1 MPPKKKDAKAERGMQ
16 RAAEKEKQKI
26 VEDKTFG
33 LKNKN
38 KSKAVQKYIKGVQQQ
53 VKGPQKGGEQ
63 AAVAKKKEEQEMKKR
78 TAQQQALLASL
89 FKGTEN
95 VKKIAEGSNTVG
107 TYDPKAS
114 KEGQKI
120 NLYTDQRQQK
130 METMDD
136 WDQEKLE
143 QVIKTKHNRGNEQ
156 NATEIICK
164 HFLDAV
170 EKKQYGWFW
179 TCPNGGDACRYRHCL
194 PAGYVLKRDQP
205 VQEAEDEEP
214 IEAIV
219 ERERAALP
227 AGGTPVT
234 LETFTAWKQKKEEE
248 RRAEVEA
255 QRQAEAKKGGNRGLH
270 VLTGRDLFQYDPS
283 LFVDDEGAAG
293 EADYE
298 EDEAAWEAVINQNQE
313 NLDRANREAQEDD
326 AESDDDSEGR
336 KREPA
341 TDGQETQEPQTIKE
355 DLFLQE
361 DDLPDDL
368 DALDD

>member
-16 RAAEKEKQKI
+16 KAAEREKQKI

-53 VKGPQKGGEQ
+53 VKGPMKGGEQ
-63 AAVAKKKEEQEMKKR
+63 ALVAKKKEEQEMKKR

-95 VKKIAEGSNTVG
+95 VKKIAEDSCTVG

-143 QVIKTKHNRGNEQ
+143 QVIKTKHTRGNEQ

-170 EKKQYGWFW
+170 EKRQYGWFW

-194 PAGYVLKRDQP
+194 PPGYVLKRDQP
-205 VQEAEDEEP
+205 VQEVDEEEP
-214 IEAIV
+214 IEVIV

-234 LETFTAWKQKKEEE
+234 LETFTAWKEKKEQE
-248 RRAEVEA
+248 RIAAVEA

-313 NLDRANREAQEDD
+313 TIDRANREAQGGDED
-326 AESDDDSEGR
+326 ASDGEADSEKREATTGDDSPGPR
-336 KREPA
+336 
-341 TDGQETQEPQTIKE
+341 TIKE
-355 DLFLQE
+355 DLFLQ
-361 DDLPDDL
+361 DDELPDDL
-368 DALDD
+368 DALDE